1 LTTTEGFRFDA
12 APPFELP
19 IGAEDGLVEEGWAEF
34 AVTAP
39 TGCAETGAFAA
50 LEPPP
55 EEPPWKYIAPPITA
69 AKSTAIHAA
78 IKIQFVPDDGLWP
91 VAASSSEGKT
101 GSAIEDSG
109 RLVPRVAPPE
119 RLPNVLRATAE
130 EGAAT
135 GAGSGIDSDA
145 EDEVPA
151 SAGKASIGVCAGG
164 AGGNS
169 STLLTFDFAW
179 GAGFFTTSMRGV
191 IGEAGLLEM
200 TDAAGCTSSC
210 EPIEMNGASGLAA
223 VVTGGTAA
231 GGFGA
236 GVNELGSTGLGA
248 TGSGV
253 VAGAQEISDADVSGV
268 FLIAG
273 GALSAA
279 IGCAGLFAGAGPS
292 DGK

>member
-1 LTTTEGFRFDA
+1 MEGFRFDA

-19 IGAEDGLVEEGWAEF
+19 VGAEDGLVEEGWAEF

-39 TGCAETGAFAA
+39 TGCADPGTFVA
-50 LEPPP
+50 LEPLP
-55 EEPPWKYIAPPITA
+55 EEPPRKYNAPPITA
-69 AKSTAIHAA
+69 AKSTAMHAA
-78 IKIQFVPDDGLWP
+78 TNIQFVPDDGLWP
-91 VAASSSEGKT
+91 LEASSSEDKT
-101 GSAIEDSG
+101 GSAIEDSA

-130 EGAAT
+130 EDAAAT
-135 GAGSGIDSDA
+135 GVGSVNDSDA
-145 EDEVPA
+145 EDEEPVSVGEA
-151 SAGKASIGVCAGG
+151 SVDVCAAG

-191 IGEAGLLEM
+191 IGEAGLPEM

-236 GVNELGSTGLGA
+236 GENELGSTGLGA

-279 IGCAGLFAGAGPS
+279 IVCAGLFARAGAGPS